1 LAQTSHIK
9 RRGSTYYAQVAVPL
23 DLQPIMKR
31 KTMDRSLH
39 TKDPREAKRLVRP
52 ILDEWDRLF
61 DQARRQ
67 IAIAK
72 EQRQLLSVAQLAMRD
87 YKSQIAFDAEIR
99 EANHRYAQTGV
110 DYDEARRFR
119 DGYSGI
125 LSDDQLEEIVGARVS
140 HHMAAIGERSPKGS
154 AAWRTIAQ
162 ALCASTYEARSRQD
176 ERDGGDFSGSPTHPL
191 LIDVEPEVKPCEA
204 GEGIMELYDIYAREN
219 AKGISQDTLT
229 QARRDV
235 KLFADTTGG
244 IPASKI
250 DKKSVRNWKALL
262 MDYPVKAA
270 EIAVFRGMTMK
281 QVIEANVVVKKPKIT
296 DRTVNRYLS
305 SLGAFCDWLTHSDYL
320 DRNPVDGFS
329 QKVDKAKRSQ
339 KPFTVDQMN
348 RLFASPLF
356 AGCQNDDDWHL
367 PGNHAVRDHR
377 YWLPL
382 VMLYSG
388 ARPAEI
394 AQLQVEDVREHH
406 GSWIIHITTEGDGG
420 KSTKTKGSMR
430 VVPVHPQLVV
440 LGFVTYCKGM
450 KAKGER
456 RLFPKAVRNQRGQ
469 MVADFSRD
477 FGRYLTRIGVKV
489 GRGLSLYSFRHGF
502 VDALRRA
509 EYLDEQF
516 GFLIGHK
523 AHSMTEQYGMLPQGM
538 LRQRIEMI
546 NRVTYPEL
554 NLKHLLQLA
563 VPTKEPQP

>member
-1 LAQTSHIK
+1 MAQTSHIK
-9 RRGSTYYAQVAVPL
+9 KRGSTYYAQVAVPL
-23 DLQPIMKR
+23 DLQPVMNR
-31 KTMDRSLH
+31 KTMDRSLR

-52 ILDEWDRLF
+52 VLDEWDRLF
-61 DQARRQ
+61 DEALRQ
-67 IAIAK
+67 VAIAK
-72 EQRQLLSVAQLAMRD
+72 EQRQPLSIAQIAMRD

-99 EANHRYAQTGV
+99 DADHRYAQIGV

-140 HHMAAIGERSPKGS
+140 HHMAGLAKQSAKGS
-154 AAWRTIAQ
+154 AEWRTIAQ

-176 ERDGGDFSGSPTHPL
+176 ERDGGDFTGQPTHPL
-191 LIDVEPEVKPCEA
+191 LIAVEPEAKAAEA
-204 GEGIMELYDIYAREN
+204 GEGIIELYDRYAREN

-235 KLFADTTGG
+235 KLFADTTGS

-270 EIAVFRGMTMK
+270 EIAVFRAMTMK
-281 QVIEANVVVKKPKIT
+281 QIIEANVAIKKPTIT

-305 SLGAFCDWLTHSDYL
+305 SLGAFCDWLAHNDYL

-329 QKVDKAKRSQ
+329 QKVDKTNRSQ
-339 KPFTVDQMN
+339 KPFSADQMN
-348 RLFASPLF
+348 TLFASPLF
-356 AGCQNDDDWHL
+356 TGCRNDDDWHE
-367 PGNHAVRDHR
+367 PGDYQIRDHR

-394 AQLQVEDVREHH
+394 AQLHVEDVREHH
-406 GSWIIHITTEGDGG
+406 RSWIIHITTEGGGG

-430 VVPVHPQLVV
+430 VVPVHPQLIA
-440 LGFVTYCKGM
+440 LGFVAYCEGM
-450 KAKGER
+450 KANGETR
-456 RLFPKAVRNQRGQ
+456 IFPNALRNQRGQ

-523 AHSMTEQYGMLPQGM
+523 AHSMTEQYGSLPQGM
-538 LRQRIEMI
+538 LRQRVEMI
-546 NRVTYPEL
+546 EAVSYQGL
-554 NLKHLLQLA
+554 NIKHLCH
-563 VPTKEPQP
+563 

>member
-1 LAQTSHIK
+1 M
-9 RRGSTYYAQVAVPL
+9 PL
-23 DLQPIMKR
+23 DLQPIMSK
-31 KTMDRSLH
+31 KTMDRSLR

-52 ILDEWDRLF
+52 ILDEWDRDF
-61 DQARRQ
+61 DEARRQ
-67 IAIAK
+67 VAIAK
-72 EQRQLLSVAQLAMRD
+72 EQRRPLSVAQIALRD

-99 EANHRYAQTGV
+99 EADHRYAQAGV

-140 HHMAAIGERSPKGS
+140 HHMAATGQRSPKGS
-154 AAWRTIAQ
+154 DEWRTIAQ
-162 ALCASTYEARSRQD
+162 ALCASTYEARNRQD
-176 ERDGGDFSGSPTHPL
+176 ERDGGDFTGTPTHPL
-191 LIDVEPEVKPCEA
+191 LIDVEPEAVAAEA
-204 GEGIMELYDIYAREN
+204 GEGIMELYGLYAREN

-250 DKKSVRNWKALL
+250 DKKAVRNWKALL

-281 QVIEANVVVKKPKIT
+281 QVIEANVLVKKPAIT

-305 SLGAFCDWLTHSDYL
+305 SLGAFCDWLARNDYL

-329 QKVDKAKRSQ
+329 QKVDKTKRSQ
-339 KPFTVDQMN
+339 KPFTVDHMN
-348 RLFASPLF
+348 TLFASPLF
-356 AGCQNDDDWHL
+356 TGCQNDDDWHL

-406 GSWIIHITTEGDGG
+406 GSWIIHITTEGGGG

-430 VVPVHPQLVV
+430 VVPVHPQLVA
-440 LGFVTYCKGM
+440 LGFIAYCERT
-450 KAKGER
+450 KANGGT

-477 FGRYLTRIGVKV
+477 FGRYLTRIGVKI

-523 AHSMTEQYGMLPQGM
+523 AHSMTEQYGSLPQGM
-538 LRQRIEMI
+538 LRQRVEMI
-546 NRVTYPEL
+546 ETVAYQG
-554 NLKHLLQLA
+554 LKVEHLR
-563 VPTKEPQP
+563 PQMIDHKLPQK